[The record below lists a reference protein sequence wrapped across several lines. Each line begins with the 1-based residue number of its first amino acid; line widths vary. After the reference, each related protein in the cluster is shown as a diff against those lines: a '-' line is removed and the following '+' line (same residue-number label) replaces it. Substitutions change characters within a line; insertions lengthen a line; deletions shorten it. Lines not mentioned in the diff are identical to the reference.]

1 MTSGSPDRSS
11 SDEDPTDKTLQSD
24 EFVSPSDASD
34 NDNDN
39 EDNQRT
45 IVIPE
50 GENAPLPDVGEQ
62 TITDAGEFAA
72 ESADSQ
78 TFISDDSFVS
88 PPTLHSVAESADM
101 DSSIESGPHSQSPT
115 VSSDIPSDPDS
126 NTLISGDDF
135 ELQDPGK
142 TFQTDDRTQMSFPEG
157 SEQTFISD
165 DDVKLVIS
173 KTWGGGIN
181 SGTNPGMT
189 IKSMTSAEPTAIA
202 HGSIPA
208 RQLNQVSEN
217 GSGEYELMKVLGEG
231 GMGIVWDARQR
242 SVERNV
248 AIKMIKPTIAAK
260 AKQTEKFVA
269 EAIVT
274 GDLEHP
280 NIVPIHE
287 LGQDQHGNF
296 FYAMKHVQG
305 TPWNKVIR
313 VMELHEN
320 LDVLLRTCDAI
331 AFAHARGIVHR
342 DLKPENIML
351 GDFGEVLVMDWGLA
365 LPTEEFSKR
374 DRISRAHGMGGTPA
388 YMAPEMAT
396 GPISRVSY
404 TSDVYLLGA
413 ILFEIVTGHPPH
425 RGKTTQQCLAA
436 AMRNMITPVEKKNE
450 LIDIALKAMHTDCG
464 KRHQTVKQFQ
474 TAIRNYLAHEKS
486 LEISRRATQELE
498 QAHVTGDYTNFARS
512 VFGYEEAIAL
522 WVDNDTASEGLR
534 KARRQYAESALSKG
548 DYDLAES
555 MVDDTDPDHE
565 ELSLS
570 IRAAKDERDSRQK
583 RLRLARRAV
592 TGLALAILVIL
603 GTSYY
608 LINEEVKRAVTA
620 EGIALEEKERADEQ
634 RLIAQEQRAEAEESR
649 KEAQLNS
656 EIAIAE
662 RARAEEREKEAQKQ
676 RKIALE
682 EKEKAELARQAEQ
695 YESYV
700 ARIGLAAAK
709 VDENAFS
716 DARELLLQCPPELRN
731 WEWGRLMYLCSQSSR
746 QYRSEAPVD
755 GLALNPDGSRF
766 ATASWDGRVRI
777 WDRET
782 GDVLRELVHSS
793 IYVHAADWSKDGLL
807 IVSGSADSDGNL
819 KFWNAETG
827 EKIAAINGHEDAVI
841 GVTIS
846 ADRRW
851 LVSCSYDNTAK
862 LWNIENPAQ
871 PELMTTLVG
880 HNWWVWDSAFQ
891 SGFDPA
897 AGRNRIVTVSQD
909 GKAIVWEVAENA
921 RSARPS
927 VEFLEHD
934 GPVYTVAYHPTKER
948 IATGGYDRKIH
959 YWDPDVIQ
967 PFDFEAAV
975 AGRRVPDQKY
985 RTLSG
990 HIGPVRCLE
999 FSDQGDLLIS
1009 GAQDNAV
1016 RVWKLDTGRSIKT
1029 FRGHD
1034 SAVRACQISPD
1045 GKFVYSGSEDQT
1057 AILWSVN
1064 DYAEIHTLA
1073 GQDLS
1078 GHADAILSAYF
1089 SPSGKEV
1096 VTASRDRSARIWD
1109 TRTGQEEQLLTEG
1122 HEFLSSSAVF
1132 LNDEQYLVTAAADN
1146 SVRIWN
1152 TSTGSEVRRLQAT
1165 GRAALLAAS
1174 DDSQWLATG
1183 SDQDGIQVWS
1193 VPQLLS
1199 SQEGPVKPVAVLQGH
1214 QHPVTAIRFLKDDP
1228 RLVSGDTHGRCVL
1241 WNVAEQQA
1249 IWSVRH
1255 HTMKITDIRSA
1266 MNGLVLTSSLDRTIG
1281 VTDAANGRE
1290 LTDKVLS
1297 LDQPVSSMD
1306 VSQNGR
1312 YVVGIANNQAE
1323 DADSSSFVLQRWDLE
1338 RPEVETRFEFSSTS
1352 VNDLS
1357 VDGNASTAYLTCTD
1371 NSLKRLDLADGELTT
1386 LIGGNQHGGLMWTS
1400 VLSRDGRR
1408 ILTVGG
1414 VDSRLW
1420 ELATGEERMSF
1431 GPHGAVAA
1439 TDINPTGEVVVT
1451 GSWDHSLKFWDV
1463 ASGKTIRK
1471 ISQAHDGYINSVAY
1485 SHDGQFIVTGGDD
1498 GYARLWDARTGAEL
1512 KQYAGNSGDIKRVI
1526 FSPDDKL
1533 ILTASSDRTLRL
1545 WDRETGEEQGDPF
1558 RGHRWA
1564 VLSADFSSDGSRL
1577 VSCSEDN
1584 RAILWDVAT
1593 REPIVELS
1601 GHTAAVTSVCF
1612 SPDDQRVMTASRDN
1626 TAKLWDVSAGHEGN
1640 EILTLKRHTQ
1650 EVTAVDFSA
1659 DELQALTASRD
1670 GSAILWPAVDW
1681 RGEQVADQPGQP
1693 ADAN

>member
-1 MTSGSPDRSS
+1 MTSGSPDRSFS
-11 SDEDPTDKTLQSD
+11 EEEAAADKTLQSD
-24 EFVSPSDASD
+24 EFVSSSETD
-34 NDNDN
+34 DN

-45 IVIPE
+45 VVIPE
-50 GENAPLPDVGEQ
+50 GEGPPIAHMGDQTISDDGDLLPDS
-62 TITDAGEFAA
+62 T
-72 ESADSQ
+72 DSQ

-88 PPTLHSVAESADM
+88 PPTLHSVEDSADNE
-101 DSSIESGPHSQSPT
+101 SSLESGPNSQSPT
-115 VSSDIPSDPDS
+115 ISSEAPSGPDS
-126 NTLISGDDF
+126 NTLLSDDDF
-135 ELQDPGK
+135 ELQDPGR
-142 TFQTDDRTQMSFPEG
+142 TYQTDDATQVSFPAD

-173 KTWGGGIN
+173 RTWGGGIN
-181 SGTNPGMT
+181 SGTSPGMT
-189 IKSMTSAEPTAIA
+189 IKGASPAEPSAIV
-202 HGSIPA
+202 HDSIPA
-208 RQLNQVSEN
+208 RRLHQVSER
-217 GSGEYELMKVLGEG
+217 GTGEYELMKVLGEG

-287 LGQDQHGNF
+287 LGQDQHGNY

-320 LDVLLRTCDAI
+320 LDTLLRTCDAI

-436 AMRNMITPVEKKNE
+436 AMRNMITPVDDNSE
-450 LIDIALKAMHTDCG
+450 LVEIALKAMDTDCA

-474 TAIRNYLAHEKS
+474 SAIRNYLAHEKS
-486 LEISRRATQELE
+486 LEISRRATRELE
-498 QAHVTGDYTNFARS
+498 QARVTGDYTSFARS

-522 WVDNDTASEGLR
+522 WIDNDDASEGLR
-534 KARRQYAESALSKG
+534 RARHEYAVSALGKG

-555 MVDDTDPDHE
+555 MVDSTDPDHD
-565 ELSLS
+565 ELKQNIL
-570 IRAAKDERDSRQK
+570 AAKDERESRQR
-583 RLRLARRAV
+583 RLRLAKRAV
-592 TGLALAILVIL
+592 TALAAAILVIV
-603 GTSYY
+603 GVSYY
-608 LINEEVKRAVTA
+608 LINQEVQRAVAA

-634 RLIAQEQRAEAEESR
+634 RQIAQGEREKAEQSAEVAR
-649 KEAQLNS
+649 QNS

-662 RARAEEREKEAQKQ
+662 RARAEKREQEARAQ
-676 RKIALE
+676 RAIALQ
-682 EKEKAELARQAEQ
+682 EKEKAELAREAEQ
-695 YESYV
+695 YESYI

-716 DARELLLQCPPELRN
+716 DARNLLLQCPPELRN

-746 QYRSEAPVD
+746 QYKSNAPVD
-755 GLALNPDGSRF
+755 ALTLNPDGTRF

-777 WDRET
+777 WDRDS
-782 GDVLRELVHSS
+782 GDILHELVHSS

-807 IVSGSADSDGNL
+807 IATGSGDTDGNVKL
-819 KFWNAETG
+819 WDARNG
-827 EKIAAINGHEDAVI
+827 NLIAAFAGHSDAVI
-841 GVTIS
+841 GVSIS
-846 ADRRW
+846 EDRRW
-851 LVSCSYDNTAK
+851 LVTCSYDKTAK
-862 LWNIENPAQ
+862 LWDIRNPAAPQ
-871 PELMTTLVG
+871 LMTTLVG
-880 HNWWVWDSAFQ
+880 HNWWVWDAAFQ
-891 SGFDPA
+891 PGFNPA
-897 AGRNRIVTVSQD
+897 EDRNQLVTVGQD
-909 GKAIVWEVAENA
+909 GKAIVWQISPDG
-921 RSARPS
+921 RSGRPI

-934 GPVYTVAYHPTKER
+934 GPVYTVAYHPTLNR
-948 IATGGYDRKIH
+948 IATGGYDRQIH
-959 YWDPDVIQ
+959 YWDPQAIR

-975 AGRRVPDQKY
+975 AGERLAEQKY
-985 RTLSG
+985 RSFTG
-990 HIGPVRCLE
+990 HIGPVRCVE
-999 FSDQGDLLIS
+999 FSRDGDLLIS
-1009 GAQDNAV
+1009 GSQDNAV
-1016 RVWKLDTGRSIKT
+1016 RVWQTETGQSIKT

-1045 GKFVYSGSEDQT
+1045 GKYVYSGSEDQR

-1073 GQDLS
+1073 GQHLS

-1089 SPSGKEV
+1089 SPSGREV
-1096 VTASRDRSARIWD
+1096 VTASRDRSARIWS
-1109 TRTGQEEQLLTEG
+1109 TQTGREEQLLTEG

-1146 SVRIWN
+1146 SVRLWN
-1152 TSTGSEVRRLQAT
+1152 TSTGSEIRHLQGT
-1165 GRAALLAAS
+1165 GRAALLAVSA
-1174 DDSQWLATG
+1174 DNQWLATG
-1183 SDQDGIQVWS
+1183 SDDDSVLIWS
-1193 VPQLLS
+1193 IPELLS
-1199 SQEGPVKPVAVLQGH
+1199 GQEETPKPIAILQGH
-1214 QHPVTAIRFLKDDP
+1214 LHPVTAIRFLKEER
-1228 RLVSGDTHGRCVL
+1228 RLVSGDTHGRCIL
-1241 WNVAEQQA
+1241 WNVPEQKA

-1255 HTMKITDIRSA
+1255 HTLKISDIREG
-1266 MNGLVLTSSLDRTIG
+1266 MNGLLLTSSLDRTIG
-1281 VTDAANGRE
+1281 VTDVATGNE
-1290 LTDKVLS
+1290 LIQKVLS
-1297 LDQPVSSMD
+1297 LDHAIVAMD
-1306 VSQNGR
+1306 VSRDGR
-1312 YVVGIANNQAE
+1312 
-1323 DADSSSFVLQRWDLE
+1323 FVLGAANDQTNETEASAFTIQRWDLQQPQLE
-1338 RPEVETRFEFSSTS
+1338 NVFTFDDLS
-1352 VNDLS
+1352 VNDITAS
-1357 VDGNASTAYLTCTD
+1357 ADGTVAYITCTD
-1371 NSLKRLDLADGELTT
+1371 NTLKRLDLNTGSLET
-1386 LIGGNQHGGLMWTS
+1386 LIGGKQHGGLLWTS

-1414 VDSRLW
+1414 LDSRLW
-1420 ELATGEERMSF
+1420 EIATGQERMSF

-1439 TDINPTGEVVVT
+1439 TAMSPSGEVVVT

-1463 ASGKTIRK
+1463 ASGRTIRK
-1471 ISQAHDGYINSVAY
+1471 ISQAHGGYINSVAY
-1485 SHDGQFIVTGGDD
+1485 SHDGEFIVTGGDD
-1498 GYARLWDARTGAEL
+1498 GFAILWNARTGAEL
-1512 KQYAGNSGDIKRVI
+1512 RRYAGDGGDIKRAI
-1526 FSPDDKL
+1526 FSPDDKQ

-1545 WDRETGEEQGDPF
+1545 WNRETGEEQGAPF

-1564 VLSADFSSDGSRL
+1564 VLSADFSSDGSRI

-1584 RAILWDVAT
+1584 RAILWDVET
-1593 REPIVELS
+1593 RQPIVELS
-1601 GHTAAVTSVCF
+1601 GHTAAVTSVRF
-1612 SPDDQRVMTASRDN
+1612 SPDDQRVLTASRDN
-1626 TAKLWDVSAGHEGN
+1626 TAKLWDVSPGHEGN

-1659 DELQALTASRD
+1659 DELQVLTASRD

-1681 RGEQVADQPGQP
+1681 TSEQIADQPDQAIP
-1693 ADAN
+1693 AN